1 MEKEDFYQRMVR
13 LGELNNFTDEIQLI
27 KEKLQDQQI
36 REAFTKFNT

>member
-27 KEKLQDQQI
+27 KDKLQDQSI
-36 REAFTKFNT
+36 REAFTNFNA